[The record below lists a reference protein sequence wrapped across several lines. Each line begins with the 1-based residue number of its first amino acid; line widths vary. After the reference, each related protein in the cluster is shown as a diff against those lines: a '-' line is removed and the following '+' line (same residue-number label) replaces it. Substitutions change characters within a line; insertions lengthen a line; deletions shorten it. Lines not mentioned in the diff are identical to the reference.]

1 LNAGVETAQA
11 SPEQSDAMLVAQFRA
26 GAEGAFAELV
36 RRHQIPVFRLLLGM
50 TSDAD
55 EAELF
60 CEQVFFEAARRVQ
73 DLPAEQSFGSWL
85 LSISRDTV
93 RKAEQKRPKATAPR
107 RVGPRPRDPKA
118 LVKQEVRTALT
129 DLSGDER
136 VALILADLEGDSF
149 DDIARTLGTTTDE
162 AERIVHTAR
171 SKFEQGL
178 QRTDTTA
185 VEAEKPSD
193 SLLEPGTL
201 LDGRFRIE
209 KLLGKG
215 GMGAVYRAIDT
226 TSGEPVALKTLLPST
241 ERDPALRR
249 RFAREAEVIERLQHP
264 NFVRLIHHGQRDGE
278 PSYVAMELLDGDALN
293 EVLERE
299 ARLAPR
305 RALHIV
311 RHLLRGLSYA
321 HERGVIHRDLK
332 PENVMLLERDADRD
346 FAKLLDLGI
355 AKLIGADDAR
365 RTRLTGQNEMIGT
378 PLYISPEMLRGEAL
392 DGRADLYSLTVLL
405 YEMLAARPPFDAT
418 TSTALFAM
426 HLVTPP
432 PTLSAAVPELAVPS
446 LEQLLQAGLAKDP
459 SARIPSAESYARR
472 VEELLTLD
480 WDNLPKISR
489 TVTTLP
495 PAPKKLAAG
504 AALAAGAIADE
515 STKNKPRWPFI
526 VAALVLVVLV
536 VWALRR

>member
-193 SLLEPGTL
+193 ALLEPGTL

-241 ERDPALRR
+241 ERDPA
-249 RFAREAEVIERLQHP
+249 ACNI
-264 NFVRLIHHGQRDGE
+264 
-278 PSYVAMELLDGDALN
+278 
-293 EVLERE
+293 
-299 ARLAPR
+299 
-305 RALHIV
+305 
-311 RHLLRGLSYA
+311 
-321 HERGVIHRDLK
+321 
-332 PENVMLLERDADRD
+332 
-346 FAKLLDLGI
+346 
-355 AKLIGADDAR
+355 
-365 RTRLTGQNEMIGT
+365 RT
-378 PLYISPEMLRGEAL
+378 SCA
-392 DGRADLYSLTVLL
+392 
-405 YEMLAARPPFDAT
+405 
-418 TSTALFAM
+418 
-426 HLVTPP
+426 
-432 PTLSAAVPELAVPS
+432 
-446 LEQLLQAGLAKDP
+446 
-459 SARIPSAESYARR
+459 
-472 VEELLTLD
+472 
-480 WDNLPKISR
+480 
-489 TVTTLP
+489 
-495 PAPKKLAAG
+495 
-504 AALAAGAIADE
+504 
-515 STKNKPRWPFI
+515 
-526 VAALVLVVLV
+526 
-536 VWALRR
+536 